1 MEDKRI
7 IISTRVL
14 MNDEDKLKQQII
26 KSSKLIVQFPPLI
39 ALFSKHLKNKQ
50 LVNGT
55 IP

>member
-1 MEDKRI
+1 
-7 IISTRVL
+7 

-39 ALFSKHLKNKQ
+39 ALFSKHFKNKQ

-55 IP
+55 IQ